1 MPQEFY
7 MYTRKIRLLSVMNV
21 CCLLTAIFCVG
32 LSLELLINRRFDL
45 AVLAFALLFS
55 LCVVIMVFIA
65 RHTHLLSADT
75 EPYCVPLFLESKDA
89 IISALGAKE
98 IENTVYASVIAIKG
112 YSTRIMIQEAE
123 PFDKSLMSK
132 QRKKANQILNKQ
144 LNAHSEVPLY
154 SALKMIR
161 INLVICEKNSPSLHE
176 YLSRSTSNLL
186 SRNEIVIPAAV
197 ILSEQK
203 MLYPKCTAD
212 VTPNQLSRYT
222 AVATYLV
229 DRLNTVQ

>member
-7 MYTRKIRLLSVMNV
+7 MYTRKIRLLSVINV

-32 LSLELLINRRFDL
+32 LSLELLINQGFDL
-45 AVLAFALLFS
+45 TVLVFALLFT

-65 RHTHLLSADT
+65 RRTHFLPADT
-75 EPYCVPLFLESKDA
+75 EPYCVPLSFKSKDA

-98 IENTVYASVIAIKG
+98 IDNAVYASVIAIKG
-112 YSTRIMIQEAE
+112 YSARIMIQEAE
-123 PFDKSLMSK
+123 SFDKSLLSK

-144 LNAHSEVPLY
+144 LNTRSEVPLY

-161 INLVICEKNSPSLHE
+161 INLVICEENSPSLHE
-176 YLSRSTSNLL
+176 YLTGSTSNLL

-197 ILSEQK
+197 VLSERK
-203 MLYPKCTAD
+203 MLYPKCMAD
-212 VTPNQLSRYT
+212 VTPNELSRYI

-229 DRLNTVQ
+229 EKLNRVQ